1 MQIQDIEQYLELPY
15 LRRDIQNYDPRT
27 YTAIDR
33 LYQYWDGCDCSK
45 LTLLK
50 ILLIQQILKQRQ
62 HRNNEQKWLKD
73 TDWQKYRYIG
83 IDACQGCKSLFTHK
97 PRLKKYGTNY
107 LWERKWYQLKIFGC
121 QATQIDICSNQR
133 DKELEDI
140 QLKPEH
146 AKLIDLHALVAELA
160 DALD

>member
-1 MQIQDIEQYLELPY
+1 MDSESIVSGSNPEGI
-15 LRRDIQNYDPRT
+15 
-27 YTAIDR
+27 A
-33 LYQYWDGCDCSK
+33 
-45 LTLLK
+45 K
-50 ILLIQQILKQRQ
+50 IMNKQQILDLLKMDCQAYFQ
-62 HRNNEQKWLKD
+62 DYYQYQKWLKD

-121 QATQIDICSNQR
+121 QATQIDICSDQR

-140 QLKPEH
+140 QLKPED
-146 AKLIDLHALVAELA
+146 AKLIDLHALVLELA
-160 DALD
+160 QRHD